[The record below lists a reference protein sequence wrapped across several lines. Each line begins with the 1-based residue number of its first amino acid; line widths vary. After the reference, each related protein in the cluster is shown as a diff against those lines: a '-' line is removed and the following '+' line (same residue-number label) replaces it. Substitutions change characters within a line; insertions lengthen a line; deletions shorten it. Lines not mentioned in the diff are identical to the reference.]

1 MISTM
6 DLNNVFGA
14 FGAESD
20 GVPVAHTMAMFRW
33 RDGKKVIL
41 WPDELAPGKPCFP
54 TSPWRQ
60 YP

>member
-6 DLNNVFGA
+6 DLNTVFGA

-33 RDGKKVIL
+33 RDVKKVIL
-41 WPDELAPGKPCFP
+41 WPEELAPGQARFP
-54 TSPWRQ
+54 TLPWSQR
-60 YP
+60 P